1 MLALALYLLWP
12 VIRSA
17 ASVRQL
23 EDGLY
28 SVAYR
33 GDYGL
38 DEFLS
43 QGGGSSGMAV
53 ADFVIGRLFHGL
65 VDLDLQGGPFGCSTL
80 SVPGPGGTQL
90 FGRNFDWGACATLI
104 VQTRPPNG

>member
-1 MLALALYLLWP
+1 MNRVRKKNVLLFILVVLAVMLALALYLLWP

-28 SVAYR
+28 SMAYR

-43 QGGGSSGMAV
+43 QGGGSSGMV
-53 ADFVIGRLFHGL
+53 PRLG
-65 VDLDLQGGPFGCSTL
+65 
-80 SVPGPGGTQL
+80 
-90 FGRNFDWGACATLI
+90 
-104 VQTRPPNG
+104 